1 MAVLDRAVRRVLD
14 RMRLTVRPRA
24 TAARQGGHRSP
35 FKAAGVEF
43 ADHRPYVS
51 GDDVRHIDWKA
62 FARHGQLVLRQ
73 FEEERDAFIHV
84 LLDVT
89 GSMSR
94 GQPPKIEV
102 AQRLAA
108 SFAYVGMRQFDRVR
122 VVPFADDLEDLPLA
136 IRGPQDLPALEKL
149 LAAAA
154 PEGPTN
160 FAEAVHQLAV
170 RGSARGLVIV
180 ITDLMTPEGW
190 DDGFRHLGA
199 MGHEMHVIHVGC
211 AEDENPSFNGELE
224 LRDAETDERVR
235 LRVGKKLL
243 ERYRAEVKKHFE
255 GCRESVRRAGGRYM
269 DVDVSMP
276 TDAMLKRIFA
286 GPQLRNAS
294 VEGLR

>member
-14 RMRLTVRPRA
+14 RMRLSIRPRA
-24 TAARQGGHRSP
+24 TAGRHGGHRSP

-73 FEEERDAFIHV
+73 FEQERDAFVHI

-108 SFAYVGMRQFDRVR
+108 SFAYVGMRQFDRAR
-122 VVPFADDLEDLPLA
+122 VIPFADDLEDLPLA

-149 LAAAA
+149 LVAAA
-154 PEGPTN
+154 PDGPTN
-160 FAEAVHQLAV
+160 FAQAIHQMAV
-170 RGSARGLVIV
+170 RGSPRGMVVV

-190 DDGFRHLGA
+190 ADGFRHLGA
-199 MGHEMHVIHVGC
+199 MGHEIRVIHVGC
-211 AEDENPSFNGELE
+211 AEDLNPTFNGELE
-224 LRDAETDERVR
+224 LCDAETDERVR
-235 LRVGKKLL
+235 LRVGKALL
-243 ERYRAEVKKHFE
+243 ARYADEVKKHID
-255 GCRESVRRAGGRYM
+255 GCRESVRRAGGRWIE
-269 DVDVSMP
+269 VDVSMAAE
-276 TDAMLKRIFA
+276 TMLKRVFGGPELKTAA
-286 GPQLRNAS
+286 GLGR
-294 VEGLR
+294 